1 MANRVEYIKIARID
15 QDGNDLTNTLESLTQ
30 ITIPYTSGA
39 SPAVYPIESTTRYR
53 DYFLYRV
60 GMANRTPDPNDS
72 GSLEYNFTSS
82 VESSVSTTST
92 ANYIV
97 GLQTTSGTPINVE
110 TVTKDFNSLNLNKK
124 VAVIN
129 TYPQKPIAV
138 RISGSATGN
147 GSSGSGPFNLK
158 VNGNNIGSIA
168 TIDFTSTTNFDTT
181 LSIPTS
187 SQGPGME
194 IYGEF
199 AKYGGD
205 VTEVTFASGTT
216 MFITSSVASGPTKET
231 IPEPYLTSQFYGGD
245 CDVLLNN
252 VELYRTNPFLQDLDY
267 NGDPNS
273 PTNFQLII
281 SGTAARGTVPE
292 SYYTSF
298 RQTNPRYNGSK
309 NQSEKIN
316 YYPPNGKSFSLEED
330 FFQASPIT
338 GILNTSRISSIAAT
352 SEPAIVAGSGSGLFG
367 GFSVNS
373 NLDSTYFRSIE
384 ANHFPSWGS
393 GTMTKTNVLE
403 LDHVKLKTL
412 ARDYSNVQIYFS
424 ISAEVDV
431 TDGNSANA
439 AAKLQV
445 GLFSFQSGSTA
456 NLIPRAGDIVTKNG
470 ANSYYV
476 STQNSI
482 LQNDTLNQSVNL
494 IGSIPISAVTNTRKY
509 LGLAISS
516 TNPGTDATRYNFSNA
531 TASISINGNPLNIG
545 TFGQTS
551 PIDSL
556 DANIYEFEWGGGTTP
571 EILDWG
577 AVKMGRILQVSSKNL
592 VKNIDPSSNVETI
605 TIPSK
610 RGTTS
615 GRARNYR
622 VIVGNPSDQ
631 VYPPGSVNT
640 SSVSGVHFWDTPQN
654 IGDYYQVLNGNNPI
668 NTEISMFMYP
678 NSTAGSNPTLP
689 ATTKILTTEWGVPS
703 KSSYALTSS
712 NSVVY
717 GSISSSSSPRRFINL
732 DRDVHISKVTTD
744 NNGYYQSAAYPIK
757 PNWATIGDQ
766 INKDLNEG
774 EKWFVTIYNEFEFP
788 NNQGDYNSVLTTGS
802 LSPFN
807 DGITIDSDGNYS
819 NALGYKGV
827 YEIAGVYDNFNTDF
841 GIMLYDDFPDFGGN
855 KAIGGNTPGNSL
867 GMLIWKARATGK
879 NEFVLVQDSVTGGV
893 QAGAF
898 INKYA
903 PNYITENFEAITK
916 EYGSNQTG

>member
-15 QDGNDLTNTLESLTQ
+15 QDGNNLTNTLEALTQ
-30 ITIPYTSGA
+30 ITIPYTSGT
-39 SPAVYPIESTTRYR
+39 SPAVYPIESITRYK

-72 GSLEYNFTSS
+72 GSLNYDFTGSLAGSVVSFGSSTKEVAIVPMVSGEGIRSDFYNPSDNR
-82 VESSVSTTST
+82 VE
-92 ANYIV
+92 
-97 GLQTTSGTPINVE
+97 L
-110 TVTKDFNSLNLNKK
+110 
-124 VAVIN
+124 N
-129 TYPQKPIAV
+129 TYPQKDIYVKAV
-138 RISGSATGN
+138 FTASIESRN
-147 GSSGSGPFNLK
+147 GSIELYQADSTLT
-158 VNGNNIGSIA
+158 NI
-168 TIDFTSTTNFDTT
+168 TQLTSPVFFLPGTRTGVREA
-181 LSIPTS
+181 SIPKANIT
-187 SQGPGME
+187 PGD
-194 IYGEF
+194 IFFLGVNNQANNAPY
-199 AKYGGD
+199 
-205 VTEVTFASGTT
+205 VTASFSNTT

-281 SGTAARGTVPE
+281 SGTAARGTIPE
-292 SYYTSF
+292 SYYTSL
-298 RQTNPRYNGSK
+298 RQINPRYNGSK
-309 NQSEKIN
+309 NQSEKVN

-338 GILNTSRISSIAAT
+338 GIASNNRISSIAAT
-352 SEPAIVAGSGSGLFG
+352 PEPSIVAGTGAGLFG
-367 GFSVNS
+367 GFNTDSL
-373 NLDSTYFRSIE
+373 LDSIYFRSVE
-384 ANHFPSWGS
+384 ANTFPSWGT

-412 ARDYSNVQIYFS
+412 AKDYSNIKIYFS

-431 TDGNSANA
+431 TDGDSSNP

-456 NLIPRAGDIVTKNG
+456 NLIPIAGNIITNNG

-476 STQNSI
+476 STQNAI
-482 LQNDTLNQSVNL
+482 LENDTLNQSVNL

-516 TNPGTDATRYNFSNA
+516 VYTGTNATRYNFSNV
-531 TASISINGNPLNIG
+531 TASISINGSPLNIG

-556 DANIYEFEWGGGTTP
+556 DVNIYEFEWGGGTTP

-577 AVKMGRILQVSSKNL
+577 AIKMGRILQVSSKEL
-592 VKNIDPSSNVETI
+592 VKNVDASSNVETI

-610 RGTTS
+610 RGTTL

-622 VIVGNPSDQ
+622 VMVGNPSGSK
-631 VYPPGSVNT
+631 YPPNSVNT

-668 NTEISMFMYP
+668 NTEISMYMYP
-678 NSTAGSNPTLP
+678 NATAGSNPTLP
-689 ATTKILTTEWGVPS
+689 SSTKILTTEWGVPTIS
-703 KSSYALTSS
+703 NYALTSS
-712 NSVVY
+712 NSDVY
-717 GSISSSSSPRRFINL
+717 GTINSTSSPRRFINL

-744 NNGYYQSAAYPIK
+744 SNGYYQSAAYPIK

-766 INKDLNEG
+766 INHDLNEG
-774 EKWFVTIYNEFEFP
+774 ERWFVTIYNEFEFP
-788 NNQGDYNSVLTTGS
+788 NNQGDYNSALTTGS

-827 YEIAGVYDNFNTDF
+827 YEIAGVYDNFSSAF
-841 GIMLYDDFPDFGGN
+841 GIMLYDDFPDFGGTKN
-855 KAIGGNTPGNSL
+855 IGGNTPGNSL
-867 GMLIWKARATGK
+867 GMLIWKARAAGK
-879 NEFVLVQDSVTGGV
+879 NEFVIVQDSITGGV

-903 PNYITENFEAITK
+903 PNYITENFESITK